1 MPSFQ
6 VLVLILQHL
15 IKMIMN
21 NNKNN
26 ISILWDQLY
35 PESDTGLLSTF
46 LKKLDTVKS
55 ELHFPP
61 QENEWYKDAIV
72 YSLYVDLF
80 NNDFPGLEDKL
91 DYLQELGVNCLWLLP
106 ILDSPGKDAGFD
118 ISDYRSIRPE
128 LLGLSAGSDNDQK
141 TEVFAGFLEKAHK
154 KGIRVIFD
162 IAINHT
168 SDEHPWFLES
178 RKSTNNPFRDYYI
191 WADNNSAYKD
201 ARIIFEGLCESN
213 WEKDGDHYFFHRF
226 FEFQPDL
233 NYRNPKVL
241 LEMTENLLFWIKLGV
256 DGFRADAIPYLW
268 KEEGTDC
275 ENLPET
281 HLVVKFFR
289 AVLDYVR
296 PQTLLLAE
304 ACQKPKEVVKYF
316 GDGDE
321 CHAGYHFPLMPQMF
335 KSLHM
340 QSSKPV
346 ANVLSK
352 DVTPD
357 IPEGSQWFTFLRCH
371 DELSLELVYVSEED
385 RKYIHDNY
393 CKQPEW
399 NFRLGQGVS
408 ARLAELLDRDPAKI
422 ALAYAMML
430 SLPGT
435 PVIYYGD
442 EFGKL
447 NDKTYYEEQ
456 IKLSGKDDTRFL
468 VRGKLDWEQLG
479 KDLNDPGSLPFE
491 VFKSIRNLVNTRK
504 NYPTFGRGTLSMID
518 VHAPDGKPD
527 PQVMGYYRSYT
538 CNRILV
544 LLNLSD
550 REKHIALPTERLK
563 NYEQDI
569 LGQAVLINEGQESL
583 RIPAKGYYWF
593 FV

>member
-1 MPSFQ
+1 M
-6 VLVLILQHL
+6 LVLILQTSTY
-15 IKMIMN
+15 KIMEDT
-21 NNKNN
+21 KYRMT
-26 ISILWDQLY
+26 SLWQSLY
-35 PESDTGLLSTF
+35 PEGDIHILHHFMDQLDDV
-46 LKKLDTVKS
+46 KKDIQ
-55 ELHFPP
+55 HPP
-61 QENEWYKDAIV
+61 HEEGWYKDAIV

-80 NNDFPGLEDKL
+80 NDDFQGLEDKL
-91 DYLQELGVNCLWLLP
+91 DYLSKLGVNCLWLLP

-118 ISDYRSIRPE
+118 IKDYRSIRPD
-128 LLGLSAGSDNDQK
+128 LLGLDPGASNEEKAA
-141 TEVFAGFLEKAHK
+141 VFARFLEKAHS

-168 SDEHPWFLES
+168 SEEHPWFLES
-178 RKSTNNPFRDYYI
+178 RKSIDNPYRNYYI
-191 WADNNSAYKD
+191 WAEDDHGYAD

-233 NYRNPKVL
+233 NYRNPEVL
-241 LEMTENLLFWIKLGV
+241 LAMAENLIFWLKLGV

-268 KEEGTDC
+268 KEEGTEC
-275 ENLPET
+275 ENLPQT
-281 HLVVKFFR
+281 HMIVKFFR
-289 AVLDYVR
+289 AMVDHIR
-296 PQTLLLAE
+296 PETLLLAE
-304 ACQKPKEVVKYF
+304 ACQKPHEVIKYF

-335 KSLHM
+335 KALHM

-346 ANVLSK
+346 ATVLSK
-352 DVTPD
+352 DITPD

-371 DELSLELVYVSEED
+371 DELSLELVYVTEED

-399 NFRLGQGVS
+399 NFRLGQGVA
-408 ARLAELLDRDPAKI
+408 ARLSELMDRDPSKI

-447 NDKTYYEEQ
+447 NDHGYYQEQ
-456 IKLSGKDDTRFL
+456 IKLTGKDDTRFL
-468 VRGKLDWEQLG
+468 VRGKLHWEEIE
-479 KDLNDPGSLPFE
+479 KELNDPGSYAASVYKRL
-491 VFKSIRNLVNTRK
+491 SHMINTRK
-504 NYPTFGRGTLSMID
+504 KYPTFGRGSLNILEIAGT
-518 VHAPDGKPD
+518 DGEILED
-527 PQVMGYYRSYT
+527 VMGYYRTYT

-544 LLNLSD
+544 LLNLSKAQK
-550 REKHIALPTERLK
+550 EIKMPSSRLK
-563 NYEQDI
+563 NYEQDM
-569 LGQAVLINEGQESL
+569 LGQTVNINEKNESL
-583 RIPAKGYYWF
+583 SIPARGYYWF